1 VKSSLARILDFND
14 KNISPNMYLGQG
26 MLSGN
31 RNNFLNGLSD
41 VSNKHLKRKRN
52 EDGEE
57 DGSEEDEE
65 KDKKFGDLS

>member
-1 VKSSLARILDFND
+1 MF
-14 KNISPNMYLGQG
+14 LGQG
-26 MLSGN
+26 MLSEN

-52 EDGEE
+52 EDSEE

-65 KDKKFGDLS
+65 KDNKFGDLS